1 MPWLEVMV
9 TFWLSVVEVT
19 VTTNHCSLYV
29 RDAIYTA
36 AEQVPKHEFVSPI
49 AVVLQ
54 RHLLP
59 GGKITVGGVT
69 GDAATTA
76 QPALS

>member
-1 MPWLEVMV
+1 MA
-9 TFWLSVVEVT
+9 
-19 VTTNHCSLYV
+19 HRCSLYV
-29 RDAIYTA
+29 SDAIYAA
-36 AEQVPKHEFVSPI
+36 AEPVPKQKFVSPI
-49 AVVLQ
+49 AVFLQ

-59 GGKITVGGVT
+59 GGKITMGGVT